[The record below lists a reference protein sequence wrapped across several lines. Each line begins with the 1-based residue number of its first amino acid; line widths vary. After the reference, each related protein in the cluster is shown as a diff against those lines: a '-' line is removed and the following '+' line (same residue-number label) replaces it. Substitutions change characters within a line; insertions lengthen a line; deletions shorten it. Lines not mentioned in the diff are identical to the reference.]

1 MTTSRSPLLDLAVAE
16 PQGPAGGAVEGR
28 GPDAGV
34 AAHYGR
40 PLPEQ
45 RALARGRALV
55 DLSHRAVLSVSGP
68 DRLSWLH
75 TLGTQHVETLPPGT
89 STEILFLDVQLSLI
103 HI

>member
-16 PQGPAGGAVEGR
+16 PQGPAGGAVEGL

-45 RALARGRALV
+45 RALARAAPWWT
-55 DLSHRAVLSVSGP
+55 SPTGP
-68 DRLSWLH
+68 CSPCPAR
-75 TLGTQHVETLPPGT
+75 TG
-89 STEILFLDVQLSLI
+89 
-103 HI
+103 

>member
-1 MTTSRSPLLDLAVAE
+1 MTASRSPLLDLAVAE

-28 GPDAGV
+28 GPDGGV

-89 STEILFLDVQLSLI
+89 ST
-103 HI
+103 

>member
-1 MTTSRSPLLDLAVAE
+1 MLDLASAE
-16 PQGPAGGAVEGR
+16 PHGPAGGAVEGV

-68 DRLSWLH
+68 DRLTWLH
-75 TLGTQHVETLPPGT
+75 TLGTQHVADLPAGT
-89 STEILFLDVQLSLI
+89 STEILFLDAQGRI
-103 HI
+103 E